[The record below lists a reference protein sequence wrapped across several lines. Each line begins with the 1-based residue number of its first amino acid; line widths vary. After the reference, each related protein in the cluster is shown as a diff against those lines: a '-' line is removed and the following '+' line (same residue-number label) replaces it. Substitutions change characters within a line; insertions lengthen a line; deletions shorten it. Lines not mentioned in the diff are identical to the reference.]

1 MTFKVQ
7 NKSNA
12 TLSLQMN
19 FSQNPFLSRSVAK
32 FGCFD
37 GSGGGCGGDGGVAGR
52 SQPLQQSQ
60 RSARVPENSLKTVFT
75 AALTHR
81 PVFKV
86 SSSSTSSEGAHSS
99 GSGSGNPTWGQ
110 GCELLEQ
117 GEETK
122 NPGPGI
128 EADRLS

>member
-7 NKSNA
+7 NKSSA

-19 FSQNPFLSRSVAK
+19 FSQNPLLSRSVAK
-32 FGCFD
+32 FGCFG
-37 GSGGGCGGDGGVAGR
+37 GSGGGGSDGGLAGR

-60 RSARVPENSLKTVFT
+60 RSSRVPENSLKTAFT

-81 PVFKV
+81 SVFK
-86 SSSSTSSEGAHSS
+86 SKLLFHISEGAHSS
-99 GSGSGNPTWGQ
+99 SSQNPTWGQ

-122 NPGPGI
+122 NLGPWI